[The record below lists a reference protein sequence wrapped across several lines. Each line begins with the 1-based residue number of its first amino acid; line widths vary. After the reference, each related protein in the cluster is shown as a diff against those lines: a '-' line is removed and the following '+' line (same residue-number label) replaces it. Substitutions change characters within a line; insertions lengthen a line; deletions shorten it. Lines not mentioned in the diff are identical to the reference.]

1 MKQRPLFLSLLLLHF
16 LSILHAQ
23 QGLKGEYYTG
33 KDFDKLVMTRIDPT
47 IDFNWYMRSSPADGI
62 NPERYSIRWTGVLQ
76 APVSGTYTFSAKVD
90 DGIRLWV
97 GNVKVLDAWG
107 MHDSEDFS
115 GMVAL
120 DAGKKYDVKVEY
132 FNGIRE
138 GEIRLLWETPDDKAM
153 LWGHNYKII
162 NSQFFSQSPV
172 IQAVVPPPKKPIVLD
187 KSKTAPKTAS
197 KKPVVQAKSTPSVN
211 LDTATKFIPKHV
223 LFEKSKPIML
233 PESFEELDNLAVMLK
248 RFPNKKVVVEG
259 HTDNVG
265 DSKLN
270 LKLSDERASAV
281 VEYLIKKGIESARL
295 TWKGCG
301 DMRPFTMDNTIEG
314 HAKNRRVEFIIK

>member
-1 MKQRPLFLSLLLLHF
+1 
-16 LSILHAQ
+16 
-23 QGLKGEYYTG
+23 
-33 KDFDKLVMTRIDPT
+33 
-47 IDFNWYMRSSPADGI
+47 
-62 NPERYSIRWTGVLQ
+62 
-76 APVSGTYTFSAKVD
+76 
-90 DGIRLWV
+90 
-97 GNVKVLDAWG
+97 
-107 MHDSEDFS
+107 
-115 GMVAL
+115 
-120 DAGKKYDVKVEY
+120 
-132 FNGIRE
+132 
-138 GEIRLLWETPDDKAM
+138 
-153 LWGHNYKII
+153 
-162 NSQFFSQSPV
+162 
-172 IQAVVPPPKKPIVLD
+172 
-187 KSKTAPKTAS
+187 
-197 KKPVVQAKSTPSVN
+197 
-211 LDTATKFIPKHV
+211 
-223 LFEKSKPIML
+223 ML